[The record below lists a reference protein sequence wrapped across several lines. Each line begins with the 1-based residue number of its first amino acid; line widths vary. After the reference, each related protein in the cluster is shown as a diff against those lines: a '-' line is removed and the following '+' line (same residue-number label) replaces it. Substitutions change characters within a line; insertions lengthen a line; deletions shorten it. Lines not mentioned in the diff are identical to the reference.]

1 MCIGQIDTMLRFTP
15 SCFLLRALPLAALAA
30 LLAGAAPLRADDSSL
45 YGGVGY
51 GVALLEDAEAAG
63 NGSSSQ
69 PEARAA
75 RPATDR
81 LVATSVYGG
90 YRLGPGLALE
100 GSRESLAGAVA
111 APDTPL
117 GASADRSAVWSLSSV
132 GSVPLDDSVSLFA
145 RLGLKYPENENPI
158 DPQGSSGDL
167 GQVYGVGLRFAPS
180 ERVDVRAEM
189 QHVTRAGPGGGS
201 DATAMLAAR
210 IRF

>member
-1 MCIGQIDTMLRFTP
+1 MLRFTS

-30 LLAGAAPLRADDSSL
+30 LLASAAPLHAEDSGL

-51 GVALLEDAEAAG
+51 GAALLDDAEAAG
-63 NGSSSQ
+63 TASSSQ

-75 RPATDR
+75 RPATDQ

-90 YRLGPGLALE
+90 LRLGPGLALE
-100 GSRESLAGAVA
+100 GSRENHAGAVA
-111 APDTPL
+111 AAETPL
-117 GASADRSAVWSLSSV
+117 GASAERSAVWSVSSV
-132 GSVPLDDSVSLFA
+132 GSVPLDDAVSLFG
-145 RLGLKYPENENPI
+145 RLGLKYPENESPI
-158 DPQGSSGDL
+158 DPSGQIGEL
-167 GQVYGVGLRFAPS
+167 ARVYGVGLRFAPS

-189 QHVTRAGPGGGS
+189 QHVTRVGAGGS

>member
-1 MCIGQIDTMLRFTP
+1 MLRFTS

-30 LLAGAAPLRADDSSL
+30 LLAGAAPLHAEDSSL

-51 GVALLEDAEAAG
+51 GAALLEDADPAST
-63 NGSSSQ
+63 GSSSQ
-69 PEARAA
+69 PETRAA

-90 YRLGPGLALE
+90 LRLGPGLALE
-100 GSRESLAGAVA
+100 GSRESPTGAVA
-111 APDTPL
+111 AADTPL
-117 GASADRSAVWSLSSV
+117 GANAERSAVWSVSSV

-158 DPQGSSGDL
+158 DPQGQAGEF

-180 ERVDVRAEM
+180 QHVDVRAEM
-189 QHVTRAGPGGGS
+189 QHVTRVGPGGGS